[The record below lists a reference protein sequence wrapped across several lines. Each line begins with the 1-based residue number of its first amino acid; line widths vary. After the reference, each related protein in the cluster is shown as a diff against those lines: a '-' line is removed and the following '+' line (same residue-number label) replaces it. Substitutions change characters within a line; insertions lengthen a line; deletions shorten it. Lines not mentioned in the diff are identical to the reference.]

1 MCSEAAMSASMKGRL
16 PNRRSEGRP
25 GSPIPGTE
33 AGAAQTAGRSR
44 TARSKRA
51 APALILSLVLSAGGI
66 SSLHGAGPVNDRF
79 SSRIILAGTNL
90 VVAGSNVEA
99 SKESGEPDHAGD
111 PGGRSV
117 WWAWTAPGDGDVT
130 ITTDGS
136 SFDTLLGV
144 YTGPRVSALTGVVS
158 NDDHGLLDTSRVR
171 FQATAGTQYQIAV
184 DGYND
189 GLTTASGTITL
200 NVSFLSGPLLR
211 PANDA
216 FTNRTWL
223 RGLRAATNS
232 ANVQATREPGEPMHA
247 QKQGDTSIWYAWTA
261 PTSGVVRV
269 STAGSAF
276 NTLLAVYSG
285 SSLTSLTEVA
295 ANDDVDPDAGSLT
308 SAVTFEAQAGQ
319 SFVMAVDGFDGAAGP
334 VALSIETVSV
344 LVSAPLRLP
353 DGRFQLVVAGV
364 SNRTYAVEA
373 TGDLTLWTTIG
384 SVFNTNGT
392 FLFTDPVARN
402 LKRRYY
408 RAVLQ

>member
-1 MCSEAAMSASMKGRL
+1 MPASRKGRL
-16 PNRRSEGRP
+16 PNRSSEARENSFVP
-25 GSPIPGTE
+25 AAE
-33 AGAAQTAGRSR
+33 AGAARTAGRSR
-44 TARSKRA
+44 TARSKPT
-51 APALILSLVLSAGGI
+51 APGLILSLVLATGGI

-79 SSRIILAGTNL
+79 SNCIILAGTNL
-90 VVAGSNVEA
+90 VVAGSNVDA
-99 SKESGEPDHAGD
+99 SEESGEPDHAGD

-117 WWAWTAPGDGDVT
+117 WWAWTAPGDGDVQ

-136 SFDTLLGV
+136 SFDTLLGI
-144 YTGPRVSALTGVVS
+144 YTGPRVSALTGVAS

-171 FQATAGTQYQIAV
+171 FQASGGTQYQIAV
-184 DGYND
+184 DGYHD
-189 GLTTASGTITL
+189 GLTAASGTITL
-200 NVSFLSGPLLR
+200 TLSFLSGPLLR

-223 RGLRAATNS
+223 RGLQVVTS
-232 ANVQATREPGEPMHA
+232 GSNVQATREPGELMHA
-247 QKQGDTSIWYAWTA
+247 QKLGDTSIWYAWTA
-261 PTSGVVRV
+261 PTSGVVRF

-319 SFVMAVDGFDGAAGP
+319 SFVVAVDGFDGAAGP
-334 VALSIETVSV
+334 VALTIETVSIV
-344 LVSAPLRLP
+344 VSAPLRLT
-353 DGRFQLVVAGV
+353 DGRFQFTVTGV

-373 TGDLTLWTTIG
+373 SGDLTLWTGIG

-392 FLFTDPVARN
+392 CLFTDPVARN

-408 RAVLQ
+408 RALLW